1 MHACTHTQ
9 TDRQTDRQRQTE
21 TDRDRQR
28 QTETDRDRQ
37 RQTETDRH
45 TDIQT
50 YIHTCIIYMYNIHV
64 WPYTYIYIYI
74 YTCMYKQNTSICRE
88 MIIYSHSPLPKE
100 SHPLSRPQKKAQAGT
115 LRSWCCWWF
124 AGAGLPSSKL
134 TNYGKSV
141 FEKYGKSPFLIG
153 KSTISMAMFQS

>member
-1 MHACTHTQ
+1 MHVHTH
-9 TDRQTDRQRQTE
+9 RQTGRQ

-64 WPYTYIYIYI
+64 WPYTYIYIY
-74 YTCMYKQNTSICRE
+74 TCMYKQNTSICRE
-88 MIIYSHSPLPKE
+88 MIIYIHSPLPKE